1 MITPGFGFGELLN
14 SFLVVAFNLA
24 LTLAGVCLLY
34 KIYIKLKNIEDHIK
48 NN

>member
-1 MITPGFGFGELLN
+1 MIAPGFGVGELLS

-24 LTLAGVCLLY
+24 LPLAGVLLLY

-48 NN
+48 NS